1 MTFRLKVTKTN
12 GREYA
17 AIVED
22 FYNKKTKGS
31 TSKTFKS
38 YYKVRQ
44 AGINISNNMLIDCLK
59 KADLS
64 ILKSDEDDNII
75 FMRQSVGTDLAKNNE
90 MFQLQDKLLSVFKI
104 NRLSMCED
112 VITLEN
118 KFKVSHKLQLNY

>member
-38 YYKVRQ
+38 YGDLVKVRKLNP
-44 AGINISNNMLIDCLK
+44 NI
-59 KADLS
+59 
-64 ILKSDEDDNII
+64 
-75 FMRQSVGTDLAKNNE
+75 
-90 MFQLQDKLLSVFKI
+90 
-104 NRLSMCED
+104 D
-112 VITLEN
+112 VI
-118 KFKVSHKLQLNY
+118 KFRI